1 MDRYVWGNQE
11 EQFKIHKK
19 FTGPIKHLS
28 DMALLDK
35 YGKDGFTDAEY
46 KTVRSTINRRLLST
60 NKEVFPTIPK
70 QWKELIP

>member
-1 MDRYVWGNQE
+1 MDRYVWSNQE

-35 YGKDGFTDAEY
+35 YGKDGFTGAGY
-46 KTVRSTINRRLLST
+46 NIIKSTISRRLLSI
-60 NKEVFPTIPK
+60 NKTAFPI
-70 QWKELIP
+70 II